1 MKSARCHLDPVPA
14 CAHSFQ
20 ISYFCTLHHSHHWT
34 LTRMPVVCLRSGDD
48 TSLMF
53 VSLLC
58 LFVFRGQC
66 AQEHLPP
73 VRRGCTLGLSLRV
86 LLTYSVYFCIAMH
99 AFYLFYFC
107 LQLQNTYSICFLFF
121 VQPHICVL
129 SVAQKNTFFLG
140 TPKSHKIDNYPIIIR

>member
-73 VRRGCTLGLSLRV
+73 VQQGCTLGLSLRV

-129 SVAQKNTFFLG
+129 SVAQQKHVFWGGAKTAQN
-140 TPKSHKIDNYPIIIR
+140 R